1 MQDLSLHVLDIVE
14 NSINAGAKKVVISIR
29 EDIEKDRLTITI
41 ADNGKGMNKEQLSK
55 LTDPFYTTRACR
67 KVGLGLP
74 LLKIMAKQCHG
85 DVIVK
90 SKPGRGTCVKVIFQ
104 YGNID
109 RPPLGD
115 IALTVACIIC
125 TNPHVEVIYRHK
137 VGSVFY
143 KLTREKI
150 EKMLKNKQSKR
161 KNVFSLIQEDVRK
174 ELANLARERKKIFV
188 KKFGYTPRVG
198 LI

>member
-14 NSINAGAKKVVISIR
+14 NSINAGATKVVISVR
-29 EDIEKDRLTITI
+29 EDIEKDRLIVTI
-41 ADNGKGMNKEQLSK
+41 ADNGKGMTEEQVSK
-55 LTDPFYTTRACR
+55 LADPFYTTRTCR
-67 KVGLGLP
+67 KIGLGLP

-90 SKPGRGTCVKVIFQ
+90 SKPGRGTCMKIIFQ

-125 TNPHVEVIYRHK
+125 ANPHLSVTYKHK
-137 VGSVFY
+137 IGSIFY
-143 KLTREKI
+143 KLTRKKI
-150 EKMLKNKQSKR
+150 EKMLKNKQSK
-161 KNVFSLIQEDVRK
+161 KNTFALILEDAKRG
-174 ELANLARERKKIFV
+174 LADLAREREKIFV
-188 KKFGYTPRVG
+188 IRFGYTPRME

>member
-14 NSINAGAKKVVISIR
+14 NAINAGATKVVIFVK
-29 EDIEKDRLTITI
+29 EDIEKDRLIITI
-41 ADNGKGMNKEQLSK
+41 ADNGKGMTKEQVSK
-55 LTDPFYTTRACR
+55 LTDPFYTTRTCR

-74 LLKIMAKQCHG
+74 LLKIMARQCHG

-90 SKPGRGTCVKVIFQ
+90 SKLGRGTCVRVIFQ

-125 TNPHVEVIYRHK
+125 ANPHLKVIYRHK
-137 VGSVFY
+137 VGDIFY
-143 KLTREKI
+143 KLTRKKI
-150 EKMLKNKQSKR
+150 EKMLKNKQSKKNTFALILEDAR
-161 KNVFSLIQEDVRK
+161 KGLF
-174 ELANLARERKKIFV
+174 NLARERKEIFV
-188 KKFGYTPRVG
+188 KRFGYTPRVE